1 MKALIRLVYRS
12 ESCIS
17 HDDGPALDAIFR
29 VSVRNNSRD
38 RITGA
43 LALPDGKFVQTI
55 EGDPLVVNSL
65 LERLRADSRHT
76 NLMVLGNWP
85 ISARLFGGWAM
96 ARPDPEPLAEQAFRI
111 MTQVGSG
118 AQVVGLLATMT
129 QNGDQGTFFG
139 ASSVR

>member
-1 MKALIRLVYRS
+1 MKGLIRLVYRS

-17 HDDGPALDAIFR
+17 HDDVPALDAIFR

-55 EGDPLVVNSL
+55 EGEPRVVEAL
-65 LERLRADSRHT
+65 LERLRSDSRHT
-76 NLMVLGNWP
+76 NLAVLGTWP

-96 ARPDPEPLAEQAFRI
+96 ARPDPVPLAEQAFRI
-111 MTQVGSG
+111 MTDVGSG

-129 QNGDQGTFFG
+129 QNGDQGSFFG
-139 ASSVR
+139 VAPVR